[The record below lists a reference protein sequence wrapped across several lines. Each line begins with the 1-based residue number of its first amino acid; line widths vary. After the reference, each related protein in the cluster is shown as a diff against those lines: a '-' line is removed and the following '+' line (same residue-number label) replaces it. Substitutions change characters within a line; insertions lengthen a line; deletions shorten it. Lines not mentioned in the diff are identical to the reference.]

1 MEDKVDELRNTPL
14 GHLVKIGRLYYAAIE
29 FLPQG
34 NTKGNVCV
42 GCAFRDDRG
51 GIEECEY
58 SKACMAHLRPD
69 HESVVFVKIERS

>member
-1 MEDKVDELRNTPL
+1 MEKVNELMNAPL

-42 GCAFRDDRG
+42 GCSFRDDEIGTCGSGSHPYGR
-51 GIEECEY
+51 
-58 SKACMAHLRPD
+58 K
-69 HESVVFVKIERS
+69 